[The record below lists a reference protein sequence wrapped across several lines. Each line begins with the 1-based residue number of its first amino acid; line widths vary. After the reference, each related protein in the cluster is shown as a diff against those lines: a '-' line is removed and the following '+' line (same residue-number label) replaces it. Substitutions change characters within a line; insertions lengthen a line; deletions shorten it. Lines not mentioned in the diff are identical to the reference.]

1 MALRPILTTI
11 ALLSALPAAA
21 EEEVGAAVSIEL
33 NAAKTVEGACT
44 LSFLVQ
50 SGHDAQIDQ
59 AIYETV
65 LFDASGQV
73 DRLTLFDLG
82 SLPPGR
88 PRVRQFSVAGVS
100 CEGIGSILFNGAQT
114 CSGAG
119 LPEGAC
125 ERGLI
130 LSSRTDIEVMG

>member
-1 MALRPILTTI
+1 MALRPILATI
-11 ALLSALPAAA
+11 ALFAAVPAMA
-21 EEEVGAAVSIEL
+21 EVSKGAAVSIEL
-33 NAAKTVEGACT
+33 NAAKTVDGACT

-50 SGHDAQIDQ
+50 NGHDVQIDQ

-65 LFDASGQV
+65 LFDVSGQV

-88 PRVRQFSVAGVS
+88 PRVRQFSVAAVT
-100 CEGIGSILFNGAQT
+100 CEGIGSILINGAQT
-114 CSGAG
+114 CSGVG